1 MAQMNRHTQ
10 EVSANIVYYGPAGS
24 GKTASV
30 EFIHHKLRSDL
41 RRKLSRVQT
50 QLDPT
55 VTYEVV
61 PVELGEIKGM
71 RTRFEISSAPGD
83 PIHRSTRKTL
93 LRDVDGIVF
102 VADARSEMM
111 EQNLESMK
119 DLEENLAAYGRDL
132 DEVPLIFQWNQS
144 DQPGALD
151 PETLD
156 SRLNQR
162 GTQAFQTFAT
172 EGTGILQGLTTIA
185 KLILRKL
192 RSPGSADRDAGEQ
205 AGSEPSE
212 ARPRVTFRVEEPP
225 LSNLVDASPDSPP
238 ESLDLEPLVEE
249 AAAVEPPGA
258 LGGTDEGE
266 ELPEATVEELAPAPE
281 QIQAMDVA
289 TEDLDIPMEPLQ
301 EGAEAGSNI
310 EALEAGLEPIDFTT
324 EVTNLAE
331 SGEVDEDWE
340 IVAVGM
346 PTRRG
351 PASFSIQLE
360 ISAGGQPPR
369 SAEVTITLS
378 VPRGK
383 RNDP

>member
-1 MAQMNRHTQ
+1 MAQINRHTQ

-30 EFIHHKLRSDL
+30 EFIHHKL
-41 RRKLSRVQT
+41 
-50 QLDPT
+50 
-55 VTYEVV
+55 YEVV

-71 RTRFEISSAPGD
+71 RTRFEISSAPGH

-102 VADARSEMM
+102 VADARSEIM
-111 EQNLESMK
+111 EQNLESLK

-151 PETLD
+151 LETLD
-156 SRLNQR
+156 SRLNRR
-162 GTQAFQTFAT
+162 GTQAFQTVAT

-192 RSPGSADRDAGEQ
+192 RSPGSAAKDASPAGKQ
-205 AGSEPSE
+205 AESEPSE
-212 ARPRVTFRVEEPP
+212 ARPRVTFRVAEPP

-238 ESLDLEPLVEE
+238 ESLELEPLLEE
-249 AAAVEPPGA
+249 AAAVEPPGT
-258 LGGTDEGE
+258 LGGTGEEE
-266 ELPEATVEELAPAPE
+266 ELPEVTVEELAPAPE
-281 QIQAMDVA
+281 EIQAMDAA

-310 EALEAGLEPIDFTT
+310 EALEAGFEPIDFTT

-331 SGEVDEDWE
+331 RGEVDEDWE
-340 IVAVGM
+340 IVAVGT

-351 PASFSIQLE
+351 PASFAIQLE